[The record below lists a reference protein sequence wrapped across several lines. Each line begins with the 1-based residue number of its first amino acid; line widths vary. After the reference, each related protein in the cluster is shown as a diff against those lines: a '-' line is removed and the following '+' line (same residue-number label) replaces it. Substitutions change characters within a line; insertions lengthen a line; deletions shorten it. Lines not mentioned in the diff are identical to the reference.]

1 MSGNL
6 VPSAFLGLV
15 SRKPRWGL
23 TFRGWLALLASLL
36 VLAVLLVLGI
46 QPFLAVSR
54 PVPSQVMVVEGW
66 IPLTALR
73 TAADRFRQEGYTTLY
88 CIGEPLPDDSGAPS
102 GANYGQIT
110 ANQFYEMGLPPG
122 SVEVVP
128 SGHPQRDRT
137 YTGAVALREW
147 INGKGT
153 PVASFNVVT
162 KGVHSRR
169 SRLMFEAAFGEQMA
183 VGVISLP
190 DLEYDPARWWRYS
203 EGVKEIISEAGA
215 YLYARLLFR
224 AAD

>member
-1 MSGNL
+1 MSGNP
-6 VPSAFLGLV
+6 VSAAFLGLV

-23 TFRGWLALLASLL
+23 TCRGWLALLASLL
-36 VLAVLLVLGI
+36 ALAVLLVLGI
-46 QPFLAVSR
+46 QPFLAISR
-54 PVPSQVMVVEGW
+54 PVTSQVMVVEGW
-66 IPLTALR
+66 IPLAALR
-73 TAADRFRQEGYTTLY
+73 AAADRFRQEGYTRLY
-88 CIGEPLPDDSGAPS
+88 CIGEPLPDHGGAS
-102 GANYGQIT
+102 TGANYGQIT
-110 ANQFYEMGLPPG
+110 ANQFYEMGLPRG
-122 SVEVVP
+122 SVEVVS

-147 INGKGT
+147 IKAKET

-169 SRLMFEAAFGEQMA
+169 SRLMFEAAFGDQIP